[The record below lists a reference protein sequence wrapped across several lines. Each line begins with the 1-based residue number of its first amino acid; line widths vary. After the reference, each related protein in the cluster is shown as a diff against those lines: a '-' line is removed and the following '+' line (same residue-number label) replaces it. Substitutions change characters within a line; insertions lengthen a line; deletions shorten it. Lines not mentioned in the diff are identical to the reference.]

1 MMVFFWPR
9 GANSIVPHLQ
19 FASTV
24 SKFKRHPFLCFQGLE
39 VGLPAEPAPKHRP
52 DHGVRD
58 SGLLGRDLDS
68 LSARAGSGGSRPAS
82 LHAPS
87 RRALEWPSSPWTK
100 DASLRDSSTRVD
112 DARADDA
119 QWKAQWLA
127 ALEKEYGGER
137 PAQPSVSTSVLFDN
151 TGEPVC
157 YAV

>member
-1 MMVFFWPR
+1 MIFGYNGDSIHGTYALLINNYVLLISLVLAIVFSPLW
-9 GANSIVPHLQ
+9 
-19 FASTV
+19 
-24 SKFKRHPFLCFQGLE
+24 
-39 VGLPAEPAPKHRP
+39 EPSSPSP
-52 DHGVRD
+52 
-58 SGLLGRDLDS
+58 
-68 LSARAGSGGSRPAS
+68 ARAGSGGSRPAS

-100 DASLRDSSTRVD
+100 DASLRDSSTRVG
-112 DARADDA
+112 DAPTDDA

-127 ALEKEYGGER
+127 ALEKEYGGGR